1 LLRRPTP
8 LALRRRR
15 GACCGLLAQPAA
27 AGAAHHK
34 QPRRGCHA
42 TATINF
48 YRFRAAP
55 LDGGDELLRA
65 HAPAVR
71 DLCTTR
77 GVVGTV
83 ILAAEG
89 VNGSL
94 AGRLEAVR
102 DVVHAVTTT
111 PPEHWLHSAT
121 HAVPAVPTAAA
132 LAAPELVTNE
142 EVFHVARD
150 APFGKLKVKV
160 KPEIVTMR
168 LEKPLDMSRRYA

>member
-1 LLRRPTP
+1 
-8 LALRRRR
+8 
-15 GACCGLLAQPAA
+15 
-27 AGAAHHK
+27 
-34 QPRRGCHA
+34 
-42 TATINF
+42 
-48 YRFRAAP
+48 